1 MKNHTRSSKGQ
12 LLQTNKKWSHL
23 KQKQRETI
31 SNWLREAYIEKI
43 KVHNRRLK
51 PREHEDVLER
61 VMNKIYDREIWIPE
75 YEVEKYYK
83 GKINGIT
90 NKFHCMKK
98 AIMRRK
104 YETYYRKYKY
114 FIYNSFNSR

>member
-1 MKNHTRSSKGQ
+1 MKNHTKGPKGQ

-43 KVHNRRLK
+43 KVRNRRLK
-51 PREHEDVLER
+51 PREHEDVLDS
-61 VMNKIYDREIWIPE
+61 VMSKIYECEIWISD

-83 GKINGIT
+83 GKINKWY
-90 NKFHCMKK
+90 NKHISLEEKNEK
-98 AIMRRK
+98 EENI
-104 YETYYRKYKY
+104 
-114 FIYNSFNSR
+114 

>member
-1 MKNHTRSSKGQ
+1 MKNHTRNSKGQ

-31 SNWLREAYIEKI
+31 STWLREAYIEKI

-51 PREHEDVLER
+51 PREHEDVLES
-61 VMNKIYDREIWIPE
+61 VMSKIYDREIWIPD

-83 GKINGIT
+83 GKINKWY
-90 NKFHCMKK
+90 NKHISSEEKM
-98 AIMRRK
+98 IRRSK
-104 YETYYRKYKY
+104 YE
-114 FIYNSFNSR
+114 I

>member
-1 MKNHTRSSKGQ
+1 MKNHAKGPKGQ

-23 KQKQRETI
+23 KQKQRENI

-51 PREHEDVLER
+51 PKEHEDVLSQ
-61 VMNKIYDREIWIPE
+61 VLFKIREHEIWIPE

-83 GKINGIT
+83 GKINKWY
-90 NKFHCMKK
+90 NKQILLNLKNDNGGT
-98 AIMRRK
+98 I
-104 YETYYRKYKY
+104 
-114 FIYNSFNSR
+114 

>member
-1 MKNHTRSSKGQ
+1 MKNHTKGPKGQ

-31 SNWLREAYIEKI
+31 SIWLREAYIEEI

-51 PREHEDVLER
+51 PREHEDILES
-61 VMNKIYDREIWIPE
+61 VMSKIYDREIWIPD

-83 GKINGIT
+83 GKINKWY
-90 NKFHCMKK
+90 NKHISLKEK
-98 AIMRRK
+98 NDKEEKI
-104 YETYYRKYKY
+104 
-114 FIYNSFNSR
+114 

>member
-1 MKNHTRSSKGQ
+1 MKNHTKGPKGQ

-31 SNWLREAYIEKI
+31 SIWLREAYIEKI

-51 PREHEDVLER
+51 PREHEDVLIQ
-61 VMNKIYDREIWIPE
+61 VLFKIREHEIWIPE

-83 GKINGIT
+83 GKINKWYNKHISLNLKNDNGGI
-90 NKFHCMKK
+90 M
-98 AIMRRK
+98 
-104 YETYYRKYKY
+104 
-114 FIYNSFNSR
+114 

>member
-1 MKNHTRSSKGQ
+1 MKNHTKGPKGQ

-31 SNWLREAYIEKI
+31 SIWLREAYIEKI

-51 PREHEDVLER
+51 PREHEDILES
-61 VMNKIYDREIWIPE
+61 VMSKIYDREIWIPD

-83 GKINGIT
+83 GKINKRY
-90 NKFHCMKK
+90 NKHISLKEK
-98 AIMRRK
+98 NDKEEKI
-104 YETYYRKYKY
+104 
-114 FIYNSFNSR
+114 

>member
-1 MKNHTRSSKGQ
+1 MKNHTRDSKGQ

-51 PREHEDVLER
+51 PRAHEDILES
-61 VMNKIYDREIWIPE
+61 VMSKIYDREIWIPD

-83 GKINGIT
+83 GKINKWY
-90 NKFHCMKK
+90 NKHISLEEKMK
-98 AIMRRK
+98 RRK
-104 YETYYRKYKY
+104 YET
-114 FIYNSFNSR
+114 